1 MMSDSKKIDY
11 IQEKVDSVA
20 EVACRIDKAQALQQ
34 AAFDAHTKQD
44 EQMYGELRRMNDI
57 LQSNTE
63 SLKEHMSNNALLKD
77 MIHKMDQRLDPI
89 EREFIE
95 KTAVKSW
102 VLHKVKFISKVG
114 AAVGFL
120 AGAWVWLWPA
130 LQHLIR

>member
-1 MMSDSKKIDY
+1 MSDSKKIDY
-11 IQEKVDSVA
+11 IQEKVDSLS

-44 EQMYGELRRMNDI
+44 EQMYGELHRMNDI

-63 SLKEHMSNNALLKD
+63 SLKEHMENNALLKE

-95 KTAVKSW
+95 KSAVKKWATKKLKTAVT
-102 VLHKVKFISKVG
+102 VIG
-114 AAVGFL
+114 IVGFL
-120 AGAWVWLWPA
+120 AGCWEWLWPA